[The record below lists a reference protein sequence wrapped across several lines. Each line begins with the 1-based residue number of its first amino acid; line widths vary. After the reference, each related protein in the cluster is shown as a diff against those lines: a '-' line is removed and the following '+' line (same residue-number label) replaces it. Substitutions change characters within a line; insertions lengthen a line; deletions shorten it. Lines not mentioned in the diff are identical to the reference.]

1 LKTIYS
7 VGHSSH
13 DWSTFISLLDAAG
26 IGVVIDVRSN
36 QAARLPH
43 FNRTA
48 LKERL
53 NAVGIGYVFLGLE
66 LGGRIRE
73 GGVPDYEQMAT
84 SAIFAEGLT
93 KVEEMAARTRPALM
107 CSEHEPLSS
116 RKKRRFLGL
125 KREIRRRFPYRSY
138 GKASIFLALFSGRW
152 FR

>member
-13 DWSTFISLLDAAG
+13 DWSTFILLLDAAG

-36 QAARLPH
+36 PASRLPH

-66 LGGRIRE
+66 LGGRPPKEASQI
-73 GGVPDYEQMAT
+73 T
-84 SAIFAEGLT
+84 SRWRRAG
-93 KVEEMAARTRPALM
+93 
-107 CSEHEPLSS
+107 CSPRASLVS
-116 RKKRRFLGL
+116 RKWRRALG
-125 KREIRRRFPYRSY
+125 RR
-138 GKASIFLALFSGRW
+138 
-152 FR
+152 